1 MRTDEVML
9 FTPLLVIMKVKVV
22 MMGAARHLLS
32 ACGVSCVLATLTN
45 CPFPISG
52 QTPGGPFH
60 EYNLCKF

>member
-9 FTPLLVIMKVKVV
+9 FTPLLVIVKVKVV

-52 QTPGGPFH
+52 QTPGIQSLQVL
-60 EYNLCKF
+60 EML